1 MHEMIAAGG
10 GSLWSYAA
18 MLLLAAVPWVD
29 VFVVIP
35 LGIAWGMNPAGT
47 AVSAFI
53 GNWIPLLLLALFF
66 REFSAWRAR
75 RKARKARRR
84 AAQAEAGLPQA
95 ETAGAG
101 EALPAEAPRGGGSE
115 APHAAPPPPVQDGA
129 GNGEAVLGTS
139 KKYARAK
146 RIWEKYGVPGLA
158 LVAPVLLGTDL
169 AALVALTFGSSR
181 RWVMLWMTVSLV
193 LWTVLLTVG
202 SVYGLGYMGLF
213 RPEPGPT

>member
-1 MHEMIAAGG
+1 MYEMIAAGG
-10 GSLWSYAA
+10 GSFWSYGAL
-18 MLLLAAVPWVD
+18 LLLAAVPWVD

-35 LGIAWGMNPAGT
+35 LGIAWGLNPAGT
-47 AVSAFI
+47 ALSAFI

-66 REFSAWRAR
+66 REFSAWRVR
-75 RKARKARRR
+75 RKARQAERR
-84 AAQAEAGLPQA
+84 AAKAEAVLPQA
-95 ETAGAG
+95 EAAGAG
-101 EALPAEAPRGGGSE
+101 EALPAE
-115 APHAAPPPPVQDGA
+115 PPPGSGA
-129 GNGEAVLGTS
+129 GNANDGAAHGTS

-181 RWVMLWMTVSLV
+181 RWVMLWMTVSLL

-213 RPEPGPT
+213 RPAAGPI